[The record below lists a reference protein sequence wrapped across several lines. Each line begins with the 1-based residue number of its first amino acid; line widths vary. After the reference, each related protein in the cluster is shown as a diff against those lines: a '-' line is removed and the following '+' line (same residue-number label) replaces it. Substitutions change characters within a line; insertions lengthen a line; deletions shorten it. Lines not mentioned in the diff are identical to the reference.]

1 MATEHVDVLIAGAGV
16 SGIGAACHLTRE
28 APTKSY
34 LVLERRDRMGGTW
47 DLFRYPGVRSDSDM
61 FTFGYNFRPWNETKV
76 LADGPAIRNY
86 VEETAR
92 EYGVDRHIRYGMR
105 VLKASWS
112 SEQSLWTLDVRDE
125 KTRRRKKFTA
135 NFVIAC
141 TGYYDYDNGYRP
153 HFDGEEDF
161 AGPIVHPQHWP
172 ADLDYRGKRVV
183 VIGSGATAVTLVP
196 AMAPDAAH
204 VTMLQRS
211 PSYILSL
218 PADDTVSARLRRLL
232 PDSVVFAMARRR
244 NIGLQRALYQV
255 SRARPGVVR
264 SALLKLAERQLSG
277 SSDLAN
283 FSPRYNP
290 WDQRLCVVPDGDLF
304 KAIRSGKADVVTD
317 RVERFTAHGV
327 RLASGAELP
336 ADIIVT
342 ATGLNVQLLGGAD
355 VEVDGQPVA
364 VNEGVTYKGVMLEGV
379 PNAVLIFGYTNASWT
394 LKVDLACEYTCRL
407 LNHMDR
413 RGYTQVV
420 ARAAESDRGTTS
432 VMDTLTSGYVLRADH
447 LIPRQGTRPPW
458 RVRNDYLRDIP
469 VLRYGPIDDGVLR
482 FTRTPA
488 RAAAS
493 VPA

>member
-1 MATEHVDVLIAGAGV
+1 
-16 SGIGAACHLTRE
+16 
-28 APTKSY
+28 
-34 LVLERRDRMGGTW
+34 
-47 DLFRYPGVRSDSDM
+47 
-61 FTFGYNFRPWNETKV
+61 
-76 LADGPAIRNY
+76 
-86 VEETAR
+86 
-92 EYGVDRHIRYGMR
+92 
-105 VLKASWS
+105 
-112 SEQSLWTLDVRDE
+112 
-125 KTRRRKKFTA
+125 
-135 NFVIAC
+135 
-141 TGYYDYDNGYRP
+141 
-153 HFDGEEDF
+153 
-161 AGPIVHPQHWP
+161 
-172 ADLDYRGKRVV
+172 
-183 VIGSGATAVTLVP
+183 
-196 AMAPDAAH
+196 
-204 VTMLQRS
+204 
-211 PSYILSL
+211 
-218 PADDTVSARLRRLL
+218 
-232 PDSVVFAMARRR
+232 
-244 NIGLQRALYQV
+244 
-255 SRARPGVVR
+255 
-264 SALLKLAERQLSG
+264 
-277 SSDLAN
+277 
-283 FSPRYNP
+283 
-290 WDQRLCVVPDGDLF
+290 
-304 KAIRSGKADVVTD
+304 
-317 RVERFTAHGV
+317 V

-420 ARAAESDRGTTS
+420 ARATESDRGTTS